1 MAAFGAF
8 ERMMAF
14 RYLRARRQEGFISVI
29 AWFSLLGIA
38 LGVATLI
45 IVMAVMNGFRAEL
58 LGRIVGLNGHL
69 TIYSQQGAFTEFDA
83 VAARVRRVPDVLA
96 AAPLVE
102 GQVLATAEGVSAGA
116 MVRGMRPADLRARS
130 LIAGNLRAGAWE
142 AFEGEDAVA
151 IGSRMAQRFRLGIGD
166 QITLISPQG
175 TPTAFGTAPRMRA
188 YRVVA
193 IFEVGMFEYDS
204 SFVYMP
210 LGAAQIF
217 FRLGAGVTGV
227 EVMVR
232 DPDRIGTMRRAI
244 GEAAGPG
251 TRPFD
256 WQQANSSFF
265 GALQVER
272 NVMFLILTLIILV
285 AAFNI
290 ISSLIMLVKDKSRD
304 IAILRTMG
312 AARGAIM
319 RIFLMAGASVGV
331 IGTLAG
337 FALGVAFCAN
347 IETIRQWLQN
357 LMGWQLFPA
366 EIYFLSRMPAKMD
379 PVEVVYVVAMAL
391 ALSFLA
397 TLYPSWRAAR
407 LDPVEALR
415 HE

>member
-69 TIYSQQGAFTEFDA
+69 TIYAQQGAFTEFDA
-83 VAARVRRVPDVLA
+83 VAGRVRRVADVLS

-102 GQVLATAEGVSAGA
+102 GQVLATANGVSSGA
-116 MVRGMRPADLRARS
+116 MVRGMRPADLRARR
-130 LIAGNLRAGAWE
+130 LIADNLRAGNWND
-142 AFEGEDAVA
+142 FDGDDVVA
-151 IGSRMAQRFRLGIGD
+151 IGSRMAQRFRLAVGD

-175 TPTAFGTAPRMRA
+175 NVTAFGTTPRMRA
-188 YRVVA
+188 YRVAAV
-193 IFEVGMFEYDS
+193 FEVGMFEYDS

-210 LGAAQIF
+210 MPAAQLF

-232 DPDRIGTMRRAI
+232 DPDRLAPMRRSI
-244 GEAAGPG
+244 GEAAGPDV
-251 TRPFD
+251 RLFD
-256 WQQANSSFF
+256 WQQANASFF

-312 AARGAIM
+312 AARGSIL
-319 RIFLMAGASVGV
+319 RIFFMAGASVGT
-331 IGTLAG
+331 IGTIAG

-347 IETIRQWLQN
+347 IETIRQWLQS

-379 PVEVVYVVAMAL
+379 PVEVIYVVAMAL
-391 ALSFLA
+391 GLSFIA

>member
-8 ERMMAF
+8 ERMMAL

-58 LGRIVGLNGHL
+58 LGRIVGLNGHV
-69 TIYSQQGAFTEFDA
+69 TVYAQQGQFTDFDA
-83 VAARVRRVPDVLA
+83 VAGRVRRVRDVLTA
-96 AAPLVE
+96 SPLVE
-102 GQVLATAEGVSAGA
+102 GQVLATAHSVASGA
-116 MVRGMRPADLRARS
+116 LVRGMRAEDLRARP
-130 LIAGNLRAGAWE
+130 LIAGNLRAGSWDD
-142 AFEGEDAVA
+142 FTGDDAIAV
-151 IGSRMAQRFRLGIGD
+151 GTRLAQKFRLAVGD
-166 QITLISPQG
+166 SLTLISPQG
-175 TPTAFGTAPRMRA
+175 NVTAFGTTPRMRA
-188 YRVVA
+188 YRIVA

-204 SFVYMP
+204 NFVYLP
-210 LGAAQIF
+210 LPAAQVF
-217 FRLGAGVTGV
+217 FRMGSGVTGV

-232 DPDRIGTMRRAI
+232 DPDQLPPMRAAI
-244 GEAAGPG
+244 AAAAGEG
-251 TRPFD
+251 TRLFD

-265 GALQVER
+265 AALQVER

-312 AARGAIM
+312 AARGAVL
-319 RIFLMAGASVGV
+319 RIFLMAGASIGV

-337 FALGVAFCAN
+337 MALGVAFCAN
-347 IETIRQWLQN
+347 IESIRQVLQS

-379 PVEVVYVVAMAL
+379 LAEVGYVVAMAL
-391 ALSFLA
+391 GLSFLA
-397 TLYPSWRAAR
+397 TIYPSWRAAR

>member
-69 TIYSQQGAFTEFDA
+69 TIYAQQGAFTEFDA
-83 VAARVRRVPDVLA
+83 VAGRVRRVADVLS
-96 AAPLVE
+96 AAPLAE

-130 LIAGNLRAGAWE
+130 LIAGNLRAGSWE
-142 AFEGEDAVA
+142 AFDGDDAVA
-151 IGSRMAQRFRLGIGD
+151 IGSRMAQRFRVGIGD
-166 QITLISPQG
+166 SITLVSPQG
-175 TPTAFGTAPRMRA
+175 NATAFGTTPRMRA

-210 LGAAQIF
+210 LGAAQVF
-217 FRLGAGVTGV
+217 FRLGSGVTGV

-232 DPDRIGTMRRAI
+232 DPDRLAPMRRAI

-251 TRPFD
+251 TRLFD
-256 WQQANSSFF
+256 WQQANASFF

-312 AARGAIM
+312 AARGSIM

-331 IGTLAG
+331 VGTVAG

-347 IETIRQWLQN
+347 IETIRQWLQS

-391 ALSFLA
+391 GLSFLA

>member
-29 AWFSLLGIA
+29 AWFSLMGIA

-69 TIYSQQGAFTEFDA
+69 TIYAQQGAFTEFDA
-83 VAARVRRVPDVLA
+83 VAGRVRRVADVLS

-102 GQVLATAEGVSAGA
+102 GQVLATANGVSSGA
-116 MVRGMRPADLRARS
+116 MVRGMRPADLRGRR
-130 LIAGNLRAGAWE
+130 LIADNLRAGSWSD
-142 AFEGEDAVA
+142 FDGDDAVA
-151 IGSRMAQRFRLGIGD
+151 IGSRMAQRFRLAVGD

-175 TPTAFGTAPRMRA
+175 NVTAFGTTPRMRA
-188 YRVVA
+188 YRVAAV
-193 IFEVGMFEYDS
+193 FEVGMFEYDS

-210 LGAAQIF
+210 MPAAQVF

-232 DPDRIGTMRRAI
+232 DPDRLAPMRRMI
-244 GEAAGPG
+244 GDAAGPDV
-251 TRPFD
+251 RLFD
-256 WQQANSSFF
+256 WQQANASFF

-312 AARGAIM
+312 AARGSIM
-319 RIFLMAGASVGV
+319 RIFFMAGASVGA
-331 IGTLAG
+331 IGTIAG
-337 FALGVAFCAN
+337 FVLGVAFCAN
-347 IETIRQWLQN
+347 IETIRQWLQS

-379 PVEVVYVVAMAL
+379 PVEVAYVVAMAL
-391 ALSFLA
+391 GLSFLA